1 MLNSSDRLQYLDVLR
16 GVAAYVVVA
25 GHFFAEGWVKSLP
38 VINLMTDTK
47 LSVSIFFILSGVV
60 LTNPNGSQKLGTFWL
75 ATQVAARLIRLAIPV
90 FFVSIFVWFLTYFS
104 LFFSEPLPKGYEFW
118 EVYSRDAY
126 QEIDF
131 MRVLYFSWIEA
142 FFLYDSARS
151 LIPPAWT
158 MRPEFI
164 GSIVVFTHTWLSQKT
179 LYFRSPVLLLFI
191 SIILIL
197 TYGYLPLIYYFSFF
211 LTGVA
216 LRKLMDEN
224 FGWNRSTKWTYRPV
238 LMLIMVLGCKTF
250 FEFFKIDG
258 LHLDF
263 VFGGLIVFY
272 LMQAKRLH
280 HIICWKP
287 LLWLAKISF
296 PLYLLH
302 VPLIASFGLSILNY
316 LGKIGLSP
324 EVGQFVTF
332 GALSIGLFLLAQ
344 LFYPTEL
351 LAIHLSRK
359 VRHLSKYK
367 R

>member
-1 MLNSSDRLQYLDVLR
+1 MRNSSDRLQYLDVLR

-38 VINLMTDTK
+38 LVNLITDTK
-47 LSVSIFFILSGVV
+47 LSVCIFFILSGVV
-60 LTNPNGSQKLGTFWL
+60 LTSPNGPQKLGTFWL
-75 ATQVAARLIRLAIPV
+75 LAQVAARLVRLAIPV
-90 FFVSIFVWFLTYFS
+90 FCVSIFVWFLTYFS
-104 LFFSEPLPKGYEFW
+104 LFFSGTLPTGYEFW
-118 EVYSRDAY
+118 EVYSGYTHKDL
-126 QEIDF
+126 DF
-131 MRVLYFSWIEA
+131 MRVLYFSWIET
-142 FFLYDSARS
+142 FFLYDSSTS

-179 LYFRSPVLLLFI
+179 LYFKSPILLLFI
-191 SIILIL
+191 STILIS

-216 LRKLMDEN
+216 LRKLLDEN
-224 FGWNRSTKWTYRPV
+224 LGWSSSEKWNYLPV

-250 FEFFKIDG
+250 LEFFNIDSFQ
-258 LHLDF
+258 LDF
-263 VFGGLIVFY
+263 LFAGLIVFY
-272 LMQAKRLH
+272 LMRAKKLHRL
-280 HIICWKP
+280 ICWKP

-332 GALSIGLFLLAQ
+332 GALSLGLFLLAQ